1 MEYRRRCKVCG
12 KIWCYTDDDLKQ
24 DATNNLMG
32 GINAIGQIA
41 SAFGGTVF
49 HQQYFA
55 DRSENIDRKR
65 VNRNQCPEC
74 HSLDSEEISAE
85 ELEDYKTQESFSK
98 VQVSINSNA
107 TTENLLTRAK
117 LLLEDKDW
125 ASANAYCDNVLDTEP
140 ENGTAYLYKL
150 MAELRVQ
157 HPEDLKDKAEP
168 FDGKANYQK
177 VMRYTDD
184 TTRRTLSGYIEYIK
198 DRNENERLQGIYIDA
213 YKRME
218 KAATEDDYKAAAE
231 IFGTVATYK
240 DAATLQKN
248 CLNKAK
254 QAKIEAERKE
264 AALKAKKTKN
274 SIIIVA
280 VLVVAAVVG
289 FFAYSSSQKTAEY
302 NEAVAEAESYDLMS
316 MVFTDEYLEYFWT
329 IDDFTRLGDYKDSAA
344 RAEAMREE
352 AYKTIF
358 ACLDEGVG
366 DYRVGYCVAAYRIS
380 EELGDYKDCPE
391 LTNQIK
397 EEYDRFYAVYSAE
410 EITEEVIEATKSV
423 IAENEYVKT
432 DELSNSL
439 YFFETLH
446 NVEWECV
453 SGDNRTLSMTY
464 KNDDARSKNTW
475 STITTT
481 VSEKSGWNG
490 FECITFNNGEQ
501 RLAIGSFNNSKCKY
515 DRNTL
520 TCEWIET
527 GFMYADYTVNLT
539 EQGTLRVVAERND
552 GVIFEC
558 EYKRIG

>member
-1 MEYRRRCKVCG
+1 MEYRKRCKVCG
-12 KIWCYTDDDLKQ
+12 KIWCYTDEDLKQ
-24 DATNNLMG
+24 DTTNSLMG

-125 ASANAYCDNVLDTEP
+125 ASANAYCLE
-140 ENGTAYLYKL
+140 
-150 MAELRVQ
+150 
-157 HPEDLKDKAEP
+157 KAE
-168 FDGKANYQK
+168 Q
-177 VMRYTDD
+177 T
-184 TTRRTLSGYIEYIK
+184 
-198 DRNENERLQGIYIDA
+198 
-213 YKRME
+213 
-218 KAATEDDYKAAAE
+218 
-231 IFGTVATYK
+231 
-240 DAATLQKN
+240 
-248 CLNKAK
+248 
-254 QAKIEAERKE
+254 KIETERKE

-274 SIIIVA
+274 SIIIIV
-280 VLVVAAVVG
+280 VLIVAAVAG
-289 FFAYSSSQKTAEY
+289 FFAYSSSQKAAEY
-302 NEAVAEAESYDLMS
+302 NEAVEEAESYDLMS
-316 MVFTDEYLEYFWT
+316 MVDADEYLGYFWT

-358 ACLDEGVG
+358 DCLDEGVG
-366 DYRVGYCVAAYRIS
+366 YYGAAYRIS

-397 EEYDRFYAVYSAE
+397 EEYDRFYVVYSAE
-410 EITEEVIEATKSV
+410 EITEEVIEAAKSV
-423 IAENEYVKT
+423 IAENEYVKS
-432 DELSNSL
+432 EMLSNSL

-453 SGDNRTLSMTY
+453 SGDNRTLSMAY
-464 KNDDARSKNTW
+464 KKDDARYKNTW
-475 STITTT
+475 PTITTE
-481 VSEKSGWNG
+481 VSEKGGWNG
-490 FECITFNNGEQ
+490 FRCITFRHGEQ
-501 RLAIGSFNNSKCKY
+501 GLKIGATNNSKCEY

-527 GFMYADYTVNLT
+527 AFVGADYTVNLT
-539 EQGTLRVVAERND
+539 EQGTLHIVAERND
-552 GVIFEC
+552 GVMFEC

>member
-1 MEYRRRCKVCG
+1 MEYRKRCKVCG
-12 KIWCYTDDDLKQ
+12 KIWCYTDEDLKQ
-24 DATNNLMG
+24 DTTNSLMG

-177 VMRYTDD
+177 VMRYADD

-198 DRNENERLQGIYIDA
+198 DRNEKERLQGIYVGA
-213 YKRME
+213 CNRME
-218 KAATEDDYKAAAE
+218 KAATEADYKAAAE
-231 IFGTVATYK
+231 IFETIATYK
-240 DAATLQKN
+240 DAAAQQKR
-248 CLNKAK
+248 CLEKAE
-254 QAKIEAERKE
+254 QTKIETERKE

-274 SIIIVA
+274 SIIIIV
-280 VLVVAAVVG
+280 VLIVAAVAG
-289 FFAYSSSQKTAEY
+289 FFAYSSSQKAAEY
-302 NEAVAEAESYDLMS
+302 NEAVEEAESYDLMS
-316 MVFTDEYLEYFWT
+316 MVDADEYLGYFWT

-358 ACLDEGVG
+358 DCLDEGVG
-366 DYRVGYCVAAYRIS
+366 YYGAAYRIS

-397 EEYDRFYAVYSAE
+397 EEYDRFYVVYSAE
-410 EITEEVIEATKSV
+410 EITEEVIEAAKSV
-423 IAENEYVKT
+423 IAENEYVKS
-432 DELSNSL
+432 EMLSNSL

-453 SGDNRTLSMTY
+453 SGDNRTLSMAY
-464 KNDDARSKNTW
+464 KKRRCK
-475 STITTT
+475 
-481 VSEKSGWNG
+481 VQKY
-490 FECITFNNGEQ
+490 
-501 RLAIGSFNNSKCKY
+501 LAYHYYGSF
-515 DRNTL
+515 
-520 TCEWIET
+520 
-527 GFMYADYTVNLT
+527 
-539 EQGTLRVVAERND
+539 
-552 GVIFEC
+552 
-558 EYKRIG
+558 